1 MVLLICLV
9 ILGGSSGYYFLFRD
23 EASFMDCVYMT
34 VISLTTV
41 GYGEVIHVSGNPL
54 AEIFTMCLIIFGM
67 GIILYGISM
76 LTATIIEGELSG
88 AIRKKRMLKKIEK
101 MQDHYIVC
109 GGGKTGRPVIVEMLK
124 NQKQVVL
131 IEKDLERLEYC
142 KTEIQG
148 LLYIEGEATD
158 DDNLQAAGIRSAAGI
173 IITLPSDK
181 DNLYITMTARML
193 NSKIR
198 IISRMT
204 DRIIEPK
211 LYKAGAN
218 GVVSPN
224 RIGALRLASEMI
236 RPTVVDFLD
245 SMLRSHQGD
254 LRINQ
259 LVLPDHSVFE
269 GKPLASLGL
278 KAQFDLLLL
287 GIKQQG
293 KGLEFD
299 PPPDTV
305 LSPKAALIVM
315 GRVANVERADRWIRK
330 KQD

>member
-9 ILGGSSGYYFLFRD
+9 ILGGSTGYYFLFAD

-41 GYGEVIHVSGNPL
+41 GYGEVVHVSGNPR
-54 AEIFTMCLIIFGM
+54 AQIFTMCLIIFGM

-88 AIRKKRMLKKIEK
+88 AIRKKRMRKKIK
-101 MQDHYIVC
+101 KLQSHYIVC

-131 IEKDLERLEYC
+131 IEKCPDRLADC
-142 KTEIQG
+142 KTEIPG
-148 LLYIEGEATD
+148 LLYIEGEGTD
-158 DDNLQAAGIRSAAGI
+158 DDNLEAAGIRSAAGI

-181 DNLYITMTARML
+181 DNLYITMTARM
-193 NSKIR
+193 NNAKIR

-224 RIGALRLASEMI
+224 KIGALRLASEMI
-236 RPTVVDFLD
+236 RPTAVDFLD
-245 SMLRSHQGD
+245 SMLRSQQGD

-259 LVLPDHSVFE
+259 LTIPDHCVFE
-269 GKPLASLGL
+269 GKPLATLGL
-278 KAQFDLLLL
+278 KAQFNLLLL
-287 GIKQQG
+287 GIKQQE
-293 KGLEFD
+293 KGLEFN
-299 PPPDTV
+299 PPQDRE
-305 LSPKAALIVM
+305 LSCGATLIVM
-315 GRVANVERADRWIRK
+315 GRVADFEKADKWIQK
-330 KQD
+330 K